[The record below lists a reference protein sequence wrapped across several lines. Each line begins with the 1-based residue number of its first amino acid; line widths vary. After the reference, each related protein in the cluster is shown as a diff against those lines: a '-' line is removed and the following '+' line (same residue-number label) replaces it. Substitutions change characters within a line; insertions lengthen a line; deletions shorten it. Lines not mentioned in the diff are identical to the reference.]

1 MSERRV
7 EICNQL
13 PVNHPFQPP
22 IIKPLNMILP
32 EPVTE
37 TMVPESV
44 QVTASES
51 SAAVTVPKHTSLKTP
66 EKATKAVPEKTDLVN
81 QQQQQPEPPQQTTP
95 KQTLTS
101 TQITTQTQTTSS
113 PQKTIPEP
121 VVETVVPE
129 FVQVT
134 ESEPSVTITVS
145 EPSQNPTNNQTTTQ
159 TTIHDQPSSSST
171 IQTNQPTIPQLLE
184 SEMELS
190 AELQRLVQLR
200 RSSSLTDDYQERW
213 ASLKARASEL
223 INILNLKCIKI
234 HEAANLHR
242 ISSVH
247 LIEEDLAPLFLAYTP
262 FYHKSEYMTREGRE
276 VKLLRE
282 KALKDQEAVKAREDL
297 LLQKQLELEAELKRK
312 EDLNP

>member
-1 MSERRV
+1 LGGELQ
-7 EICNQL
+7 E
-13 PVNHPFQPP
+13 
-22 IIKPLNMILP
+22 
-32 EPVTE
+32 
-37 TMVPESV
+37 
-44 QVTASES
+44 
-51 SAAVTVPKHTSLKTP
+51 TP

-81 QQQQQPEPPQQTTP
+81 RQQQQSEPPQQTVP
-95 KQTLTS
+95 EQTSTS

-121 VVETVVPE
+121 VVETAVPE
-129 FVQVT
+129 SVQVT
-134 ESEPSVTITVS
+134 ESELSVTITVS
-145 EPSQNPTNNQTTTQ
+145 EPSQNPTNNQTTNQ
-159 TTIHDQPSSSST
+159 TAIHDQPSFSST
-171 IQTNQPTIPQLLE
+171 IQTNKPTNLQLLKSE
-184 SEMELS
+184 VLKSEMMTIS

-213 ASLKARASEL
+213 TTLKARTSEL
-223 INILNLKCIKI
+223 LNILSLKCIKI
-234 HEAANLHR
+234 HESANLHR

-282 KALKDQEAVKAREDL
+282 KAQKEQEAAKAREDL

-312 EDLNP
+312 EALIQQLMNKQT